1 MTRPQGHA
9 ALRRRGLG
17 RFAGLSLVLCA
28 GLHLGLLSPAA
39 MRSARAAEPDTA
51 TLLTRI
57 RERLRA
63 APVLRGQ
70 FEQVKRIQG
79 FKNPLVSRGDF
90 LIARDHG
97 IVWHTLTP
105 FESTLVVTRDRLQSR
120 QADGSVSSQL
130 DAREEPGL
138 RAVNALLFA
147 LMAADLETLSGR
159 FHIQGTAGDDATAQ
173 DWRIRLSP
181 RDAALA
187 QWLSRVELQGDR
199 YVRSATLVEA
209 RGDVS
214 VIRFSA
220 QATAERLSPAEA
232 LRFD

>member
-1 MTRPQGHA
+1 MTPSHRQVAPRRRSLGLLAGLCLGTSLGLITPA
-9 ALRRRGLG
+9 ALR
-17 RFAGLSLVLCA
+17 
-28 GLHLGLLSPAA
+28 P
-39 MRSARAAEPDTA
+39 ARATDTA
-51 TLLTRI
+51 SSPLLARI
-57 RERLRA
+57 RQRLRT

-70 FEQVKRIQG
+70 FEQIKRIKG

-138 RAVNALLFA
+138 RAINALLFA
-147 LMAADLETLSGR
+147 LMAADLETLSQR
-159 FHIQGTAGDDATAQ
+159 FHIQGTAGDEAAAQ
-173 DWRIRLSP
+173 DWRISLSP

-199 YVRSATLVEA
+199 YVRGATLIET
-209 RGDVS
+209 RGDES

-220 QATAERLSPAEA
+220 QATAERLSPAEV